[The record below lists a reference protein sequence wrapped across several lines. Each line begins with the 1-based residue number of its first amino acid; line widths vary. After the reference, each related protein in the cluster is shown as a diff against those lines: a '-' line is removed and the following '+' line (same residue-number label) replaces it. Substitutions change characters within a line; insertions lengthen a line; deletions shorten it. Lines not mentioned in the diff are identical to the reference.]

1 MKPLAVAL
9 LALFVIL
16 TAGSAVGLDLGCSDD
31 CDRGAPCRE
40 ACASC
45 SCNPVVP
52 APLGVLLPGA
62 ERPHV
67 ASMAVVRGE
76 PLPGVSR
83 AVLHVPLFA

>member
-1 MKPLAVAL
+1 MKPLAVIL
-9 LALFVIL
+9 LALFVVV
-16 TAGSAVGLDLGCSDD
+16 TAASAFDLDLGCADD

-45 SCNPVVP
+45 SCNPVLPVP
-52 APLGVLLPGA
+52 VGVFLAATGEPLGVPPSWA
-62 ERPHV
+62 R
-67 ASMAVVRGE
+67 SE